1 MQNVVEF
8 IDRWRTSGA
17 SERANY
23 QHFLL
28 ELCDVLEVPR
38 PEPSGPDGEENQYA
52 FEKSVTFKYGDGTTS
67 NGRIDLYKR
76 GCFVLEAKQG
86 VDPGHVHTVLPVVAK
101 KPRKTGHGQRGS
113 SQWDH
118 ALVAARAQ
126 AEQYARALPT
136 SEGWPPFLIVVDVGH
151 CIELYADFSLQGK
164 AYVQFPN
171 ALEFRIP
178 IETLAQP
185 SRRATLRS
193 VWTDPQSLDP
203 SRHSAR
209 VTREIA
215 AHMALLARSFEAAG
229 HSPHLVAGYLMRCLF
244 TMFAE
249 DVGLIP
255 EDCFT
260 RLLERHQGNARHSA
274 ASLRILWETM
284 DKGGFSPLLATSLLR
299 FNGNLFA
306 DPEALPLTEEQLALL
321 IEAGRTNWRDVE
333 PAIFGT
339 LLERALDPKE
349 RHKLG
354 AHYTPRAY
362 VERLV
367 MPTIIEPLRAEWS
380 DVKVAAVALAGQG
393 DLDGAVR
400 EVGAFHQRLCGIHV
414 LDPACGSGNFL
425 YVAMEHMKRLEGE
438 VLDTLRQLGHGRGL
452 FEDSASKGFSVM
464 PEQFLGIEANPRAA
478 EVARVVLWI
487 GYLQWHF
494 RTRGKTNPPEP
505 VLRTG
510 SNIECRDAVLAWD
523 GEPEVVLDD
532 ADQPVTRWDGES
544 TKPHPATGEPVPDED
559 QRIPLYRYR
568 NPRKAEWPKADY
580 IIGNPPFLGS
590 KLMREALGDG
600 YVDALQLAWPDV
612 PQVTDYVAR
621 WWHMAAELAEQ
632 RRIKA
637 FGLIATNSLRQTYNR
652 RALEGHVD
660 GRDRMSL
667 RFAVPDHPWVDAAD
681 GAAVR
686 ICMTVGVPGGG
697 PGTLCEVT
705 AEKAASEDA
714 DDLVAG
720 VTCKTGRLHADL
732 TVGPDLA
739 SARELESNRGLCSV
753 GMKTIGAGFQVDEQR
768 ARELGLGRVVGLDG
782 HIRPYLNGRDLA
794 SSARGIFVID
804 LFGLEER
811 DVMER
816 FPEVY
821 QHASERV
828 RPERLL
834 NHNAV
839 FRRLWWVIG
848 HPRPQFRKATAGL
861 ARFVATIETAKHRF
875 FVFLPAQTVPDST
888 LVTVG
893 TDDAFHLGVLSS
905 RLHVTWA
912 LATGGTLES
921 RPRYNKSVCFDP
933 FPFPTCTEDQ
943 KARIRELGEALDAH
957 RKRQQAAHPGLTLTN
972 MYNVLAKLR
981 SGGALTAKE
990 RVTHEQGLCSVL
1002 KQIHDDLDAAVFE
1015 AYGWPA
1021 TLTDEEILER
1031 LVALNHERAEEEKR
1045 ELVRWLRPEFQAPST
1060 VAAKKPPAELLPAAE
1075 EGEDDADAEAVSVQT
1090 APPAAKQ
1097 PWPDSVSGQVQVIRS
1112 LLAETTSTVTAEAL
1126 ARCFTGRKA
1135 NQIRDILETLV
1146 VLGQARR
1153 VEGGYTT

>member
-1 MQNVVEF
+1 MQNVIEF
-8 IDRWRTSGA
+8 IERWESSGA

-28 ELCDVLEVPR
+28 ELCDILEVAR
-38 PEPSGPDGEENQYA
+38 PDPSGPDDEANHYV
-52 FEKSVTFKYGDGTTS
+52 FEKGVTFRHSDGTTS
-67 NGRIDLYKR
+67 VGRIDLYKR

-86 VDPGHVHTVLPVVAK
+86 VDPGHVHMVLPVPGRK
-101 KPRKTGHGQRGS
+101 TRKTGHGQRGS
-113 SQWDH
+113 AQWDH

-136 SEGWPPFLIVVDVGH
+136 SEGWPPFLVIIDVGH

-171 ALEFRIP
+171 AQEFRIP
-178 IETLAQP
+178 LETLAQP

-215 AHMALLARSFEAAG
+215 SHMALLARSLEAAG
-229 HSPHLVAGYLMRCLF
+229 HAPQLVAGYLMRCLF

-260 RLLERHQGNARHSA
+260 GLLERHRGNARHSA
-274 ASLRILWETM
+274 ASLRMLWETM

-321 IEAGRTNWRDVE
+321 IEAGRTDWRDVE

-367 MPTIIEPLRAEWS
+367 MPTIIEPLRGEWN
-380 DVKVAAVALAGQG
+380 DVKVAAVSLAGQG
-393 DLDGAVR
+393 DLDGAIR
-400 EVGAFHQRLCGIHV
+400 EVGAFHRRLCSIRV

-425 YVAMEHMKRLEGE
+425 YVTMEHMKRLEGE
-438 VLDTLRQLGHGRGL
+438 VLDTLRQLGQGRGL

-494 RTRGKTNPPEP
+494 RTRGRTNPPEP

-523 GEPEVVLDD
+523 GAPEVVLDD
-532 ADQPVTRWDGES
+532 AGQPVTRWDGES
-544 TKPHPATGEPVPDED
+544 TKPHQVTGEMVPDESK
-559 QRIPLYRYR
+559 RVPLYRYR
-568 NPRKAEWPKADY
+568 NPRRAEWPKADY
-580 IIGNPPFLGS
+580 IIGNPPFLG
-590 KLMREALGDG
+590 KLHTLDALGEFYAEALRAC
-600 YVDALQLAWPDV
+600 YPEV
-612 PQVTDYVAR
+612 PAGCDLSMYWWNKAAGICLSGQAR
-621 WWHMAAELAEQ
+621 N
-632 RRIKA
+632 
-637 FGLIATNSLRQTYNR
+637 FGLITTKSISQTFNR
-652 RALEGHVD
+652 RVVQSWADKGI
-660 GRDRMSL
+660 SIT
-667 RFAVPDHPWVDAAD
+667 FAVPNHPWVDSSDA
-681 GAAVR
+681 AAVR
-686 ICMTVGVPGGG
+686 IAMTVGTSGRAPGSLQHVVSEKPTSSG
-697 PGTLCEVT
+697 EVLIGLDH
-705 AEKAASEDA
+705 ERGYIHS
-714 DDLVAG
+714 DLRVG
-720 VTCKTGRLHADL
+720 VDLTNSCQLRSNADL
-732 TVGPDLA
+732 AAMGFILG
-739 SARELESNRGLCSV
+739 NRGFVLSEHEAQELCA
-753 GMKTIGAGFQVDEQR
+753 TDEHHR
-768 ARELGLGRVVGLDG
+768 SLVSPL
-782 HIRPYLNGRDLA
+782 LNGRDVTD
-794 SSARGIFVID
+794 RPRCVFVVD
-804 LFGLEER
+804 PFGYSEELLQIQA
-811 DVMER
+811 
-816 FPEVY
+816 PKVY
-821 QHASERV
+821 QRLRDRVWPERQTNRDARV
-828 RPERLL
+828 RANWWL
-834 NHNAV
+834 
-839 FRRLWWVIG
+839 FRRTNEKL
-848 HPRPQFRKATAGL
+848 RAALDGL
-861 ARFVATIETAKHRF
+861 PRFVVTPETAKHRV
-875 FVFLPAQTVPDST
+875 FVLVPRQVKPEHK
-888 LVTVG
+888 LVVVG
-893 TDDAFHLGVLSS
+893 LSDAFFMGVLSS
-905 RLHVTWA
+905 RVHGTWA
-912 LATGGTLES
+912 LTTGGRLGVGDDPVYS
-921 RPRYNKSVCFDP
+921 KSACFDA
-933 FPFPTCTEDQ
+933 FPFPACTEEQ
-943 KARIRELGEALDAH
+943 KIRIRELGEALDAH

-981 SGGALTAKE
+981 SGEALTAKE
-990 RVTHEQGLCSVL
+990 KVTHEQGLCSVL

-1021 TLTDEEILER
+1021 ALTDEEILER
-1031 LVALNHERAEEEKR
+1031 LVALNRERAEEEKR
-1045 ELVRWLRPEFQAPST
+1045 GLVRWLRPEFQAL
-1060 VAAKKPPAELLPAAE
+1060 AAGAPKKQAAELLLATAA
-1075 EGEDDADAEAVSVQT
+1075 GEDEADTEG
-1090 APPAAKQ
+1090 APVTVAPVTAKQ
-1097 PWPDSVSGQVQVIRS
+1097 PWPDSMSAQVQAVRS
-1112 LLAETTSTVTAEAL
+1112 LLSASSSAASPEAL
-1126 ARCFTGRKA
+1126 ARSFSGRKA

-1153 VEGGYTT
+1153 VEGGYVS

>member
-38 PEPSGPDGEENQYA
+38 PEPSGPDDDTNHYV
-52 FEKSVTFKYGDGTTS
+52 FEKAVTFRHGDGTTS
-67 NGRIDLYKR
+67 VGRIDLYKK

-86 VDPGHVHTVLPVVAK
+86 VDPGHVHTVLPAVAR

-151 CIELYADFSLQGK
+151 CIEFYADFSLQGK

-171 ALEFRIP
+171 AQEFRIP
-178 IETLAQP
+178 LEVLAQP
-185 SRRATLRS
+185 SRRTTLRS
-193 VWTDPQSLDP
+193 VWTDPMSLDP
-203 SRHSAR
+203 SRHAAR

-229 HSPHLVAGYLMRCLF
+229 HSPHLVASYLMRCLF

-260 RLLERHQGNARHSA
+260 DLLERHQGNARHSA
-274 ASLRILWETM
+274 ASLRMLWETM
-284 DKGGFSPLLATSLLR
+284 DKGGFSPLLAASLLR

-321 IEAGRTNWRDVE
+321 IEAGRTDWRDVE

-380 DVKVAAVALAGQG
+380 DVKVAAVALASQG
-393 DLDGAVR
+393 DLDGAIR
-400 EVGAFHQRLCGIHV
+400 EVSAFHQRLCGIHV
-414 LDPACGSGNFL
+414 VDPACGSGNFL
-425 YVAMEHMKRLEGE
+425 YVTMEHMKRLEGE

-523 GEPEVVLDD
+523 GEPEIVLDD
-532 ADQPVTRWDGES
+532 AGQPVTRWDGES
-544 TKPHPATGEPVPDED
+544 TKPHPVTGEPVPDELMCV
-559 QRIPLYRYR
+559 PEYRYR
-568 NPRKAEWPKADY
+568 NPRKAEWPQADF
-580 IIGNPPFLGS
+580 IIGNPPFLGN
-590 KLMREALGDG
+590 KRMRLGLGDG
-600 YVDALQLAWPDV
+600 YVEALRSIWDDV
-612 PQVTDYVAR
+612 PDSADYVMY
-621 WWHMAAELAEQ
+621 WWHKAAETVRAGNA
-632 RRIKA
+632 RR
-637 FGLIATNSLRQTYNR
+637 FGLITTNSLTQSFNR
-652 RALEGHVD
+652 KILVAHMEGAA
-660 GRDRMSL
+660 SL
-667 RFAVPDHPWVDAAD
+667 SLVAAIPDHPWVDSSD

-686 ICMTVGVPGGG
+686 ISMTVGERGQKPGMLWLVDSETVDGNG
-697 PGTLCEVT
+697 ATSVTLEMRVGRIHP
-705 AEKAASEDA
+705 
-714 DDLVAG
+714 DLKVG
-720 VTCKTGRLHADL
+720 ADL
-732 TVGPDLA
+732 TRATSVHA
-739 SARELESNRGLCSV
+739 NRGLAFV
-753 GMKTIGAGFQVDEQR
+753 GMYPLGRGFVLLPADVEAAVGDDVNWREAVRPYVIARDLTQTTRGASVIDMYPRSVDEVRQEFPSLFQWLVER
-768 ARELGLGRVVGLDG
+768 VKPERDQNPRRSRRERWWLFGETVAELRKALSGLVRYIAVP
-782 HIRPYLNGRDLA
+782 RTA
-794 SSARGIFVID
+794 KWSSFIFVPAETIPD
-804 LFGLEER
+804 TS
-811 DVMER
+811 V
-816 FPEVY
+816 VAI
-821 QHASERV
+821 AS
-828 RPERLL
+828 
-834 NHNAV
+834 
-839 FRRLWWVIG
+839 
-848 HPRPQFRKATAGL
+848 
-861 ARFVATIETAKHRF
+861 
-875 FVFLPAQTVPDST
+875 
-888 LVTVG
+888 
-893 TDDAFHLGVLSS
+893 DDAALLGVLST
-905 RLHVTWA
+905 RIHRTWA
-912 LATGGTLES
+912 LAAGGRLGVGND
-921 RPRYNKSVCFDP
+921 PRYQHQRTFNP
-933 FPFPTCTEDQ
+933 FPFPACSDEQ
-943 KARIRELGEALDAH
+943 KPRIRELGEALDAH
-957 RKRQQAAHPGLTLTN
+957 RKRQQAGHPGLTLTN

-981 SGGALTAKE
+981 SGEALTAKE
-990 RVTHEQGLCSVL
+990 KVIHEHGLCSVL
-1002 KQIHDDLDAAVFE
+1002 RQIHDDLDAAVFDT
-1015 AYGWPA
+1015 YGWPA

-1031 LVALNHERAEEEKR
+1031 LVALNRERAEEEKR
-1045 ELVRWLRPEFQAPST
+1045 GLVRWLRPEFQAPDAGS
-1060 VAAKKPPAELLPAAE
+1060 AKMSAAELLSAPEAAK
-1075 EGEDDADAEAVSVQT
+1075 GDGLKKGTSASAV
-1090 APPAAKQ
+1090 APAAKQ
-1097 PWPDSVSGQVQVIRS
+1097 PWPDSMSAQVQAVRG
-1112 LLAETTSTVTAEAL
+1112 LLAASPSAASPESL
-1126 ARCFTGRKA
+1126 ARSFKGRKA
-1135 NQIRDILETLV
+1135 NQIRDIIETLV

-1153 VEGGYTT
+1153 VEGGYVA